1 MEPTKIEILTHVDG
15 LNFLESYK
23 NCKFLNTQNFQVPYI
38 NYDDLLKNKEA
49 SGRYKDLADIEQLKK
64 NRKE

>member
-1 MEPTKIEILTHVDG
+1 LKI
-15 LNFLESYK
+15 
-23 NCKFLNTQNFQVPYI
+23 QNLKIPYI